1 MKFKIRKLMFW
12 LDKTFGW
19 FFINGRK
26 QLSWAER
33 LRKEDREIAII
44 ESEIKSKT
52 NIFIAPLKHYTLL
65 MFQAAY
71 FI

>member
-33 LRKEDREIAII
+33 LRKEDREIARI
-44 ESEIKSKT
+44 ESEIKSKK
-52 NIFIAPLKHYTLL
+52 NND
-65 MFQAAY
+65 
-71 FI
+71 

>member
-1 MKFKIRKLMFW
+1 MKFKIRKLMFC

-52 NIFIAPLKHYTLL
+52 NNE
-65 MFQAAY
+65 
-71 FI
+71 